1 MFEIFLLILSVA
13 VGCVLGQAF
22 VNNQKLS
29 KFLLT
34 FSGAYFLGITVL
46 EIFPTV
52 YEGHSHSIGLFVLV
66 GLLFQ
71 IVAESLSK
79 GAEHGHIH
87 LDKNEQIPFGLF
99 LGLFLHSFFEA
110 MPIMHHRSHDLLW
123 AIVVHNV
130 PISMVIYA
138 TISKLKVRM
147 FSKVLFMVAFAL
159 AGPLGLL
166 FGGTVLADY
175 QKEATAFVAGIL
187 LHIATV
193 ILFESSD
200 NHKFKT
206 QKMITLLLGF
216 VLAYLTIGLGHS
228 H

>member
-1 MFEIFLLILSVA
+1 MFEIIVLLLSVLI
-13 VGCVLGQAF
+13 GCVLGQLF
-22 VNNQKLS
+22 VNNYKLS

-34 FSGAYFLGITVL
+34 FSGAYFLGITIL

-52 YEGHSHSIGLFVLV
+52 YEGHSHNIGLFVLV

-87 LDKNEQIPFGLF
+87 LHKNEQIPFGLF
-99 LGLFLHSFFEA
+99 LGLFLHSFFEGI
-110 MPIMHHRSHDLLW
+110 PIKHQHSHDLLW

-138 TISKLKVRM
+138 TISKLKVNIY
-147 FSKVLFMVAFAL
+147 SKVIFMVAFAL
-159 AGPLGLL
+159 AGPLGML
-166 FGGTVLADY
+166 FGDTFLAEY
-175 QKEATAFVAGIL
+175 HKEATAFVAGIL

-200 NHKFKT
+200 SHKFKT
-206 QKMITLLLGF
+206 QKMLTLLLGF
-216 VLAYLTIGLGHS
+216 VIAYLTISGHS

>member
-1 MFEIFLLILSVA
+1 MFEIFVLILSVLI
-13 VGCVLGQAF
+13 GCILGQIF
-22 VNNQKLS
+22 INNHKLS

-52 YEGHSHSIGLFVLV
+52 YEGHSHTIGLFVLV
-66 GLLFQ
+66 GLFFQ
-71 IVAESLSK
+71 IIAETLSK
-79 GAEHGHIH
+79 GAEHGHMH
-87 LDKNEQIPFGLF
+87 LHKNDQIPFGLF
-99 LGLFLHSFFEA
+99 IGLSLHSFFEG
-110 MPIMHHRSHDLLW
+110 MPIMHQHSHDLLW

-138 TISKLKVRM
+138 TISKLKVKLV
-147 FSKVLFMVAFAL
+147 SKILFMVAFAF

-166 FGGTVLADY
+166 FGDTVLAEY
-175 QKEATAFVAGIL
+175 HKEATAFVAGIL

-193 ILFESSD
+193 ILFESTDS
-200 NHKFKT
+200 HKFKT
-206 QKMITLLLGF
+206 QKMMTLLLGF
-216 VLAYLTIGLGHS
+216 VIAYLTISGHS